1 MGTFSVGPKVYFGAG
16 ELKKLR
22 EIECKRIFI
31 VTDPFMVTSGFISKI
46 TEHLDS
52 ANINYEI
59 FSEIVPDPPIE
70 VVAKGVKA
78 MDKYSPDALITI
90 GGGSA
95 IDAAKA
101 ISHFRTLIKKGLKVG
116 SEVKKPLF
124 IAIPTTSGT
133 GSEVTS
139 FSVITDKKFNM
150 KYPLVEEEMIPDIS
164 ILDAEL
170 VKSVPKAITADTGID
185 VLTHGIEAYVSK
197 NSTDYT
203 DALAEKSIKLVFK
216 YLQRAYKDGN
226 DMEAREK
233 MHNASCIAGLAFT
246 NASLGINHSM
256 AHILGGRFH
265 ISHGKA
271 NAIILPHVIEYN
283 GNVKI
288 SSRNEYTRAAV
299 KYAEIARFLGLTS
312 SNNVNDAVKALISGV
327 KKLIRTVGIE
337 DKIKDLNINQI
348 EFEENLSDIC
358 DIALKDGCTKTNPR
372 EVSKEDLIQ
381 LFRKVYNGR

>member
-1 MGTFSVGPKVYFGAG
+1 MSIFSVVPKVYFGQG

-22 EIECKRIFI
+22 DINCKKVFI
-31 VTDPFMVTSGFISKI
+31 VTDPFMVTSGFINKV
-46 TEHLDS
+46 TEQLELG
-52 ANINYEI
+52 NINYEI

-70 VVAKGVKA
+70 IVAKGVKA
-78 MDKYSPDALITI
+78 MDKFNPDAVIAM

-101 ISHFRTLIKKGLKVG
+101 ISYFRTLVKMGLDSSVKIIKPK
-116 SEVKKPLF
+116 F

-133 GSEVTS
+133 GSEVTA

-150 KYPLVEEEMIPDIS
+150 KYPLVEEAMIPDMA

-170 VKSVPKAITADTGID
+170 VKSVPKAITADTGVD
-185 VLTHGIEAYVSK
+185 VLTHAIEAYVST

-203 DALAEKSIKLVFK
+203 DALAEKAIKLVFK
-216 YLQRAYKDGN
+216 NLKRTYDNGE

-265 ISHGKA
+265 IPHGKA
-271 NAIILPHVIEYN
+271 NALLLPYVIEFN
-283 GNVKI
+283 AEVRV
-288 SSRNEYTRAAV
+288 SAAQEYTRAAI
-299 KYAEIARFLGLTS
+299 KYAEIAKFLGLTN
-312 SNNVNDAVKALISGV
+312 SNNVREGVKALINGV
-327 KKLIRTVGIE
+327 KALIKSLGIPS
-337 DKIKDLNINQI
+337 KILELNISEGDFTKNL
-348 EFEENLSDIC
+348 EEISE
-358 DIALKDGCTKTNPR
+358 IAVKDGCTTTNPR
-372 EVSKEDLIQ
+372 EVTSEELKG
-381 LFRKVYNGR
+381 LFKKAYHGR

>member
-1 MGTFSVGPKVYFGAG
+1 MSIFSVGPKVYFGQG

-22 EIECKRIFI
+22 DINCKKAFI
-31 VTDPFMVTSGFISKI
+31 VTDPFMVTSGFINKV
-46 TEHLDS
+46 TEQLELG
-52 ANINYEI
+52 NINYEI

-70 VVAKGVKA
+70 IVAKGVKA
-78 MDKYSPDALITI
+78 MDKFNPDAVITM

-101 ISHFRTLIKKGLKVG
+101 ISYFRTLVKMGLDSSAKIIKPK
-116 SEVKKPLF
+116 F

-133 GSEVTS
+133 GSEVTA

-150 KYPLVEEEMIPDIS
+150 KYPLVEEAMIPDMA

-185 VLTHGIEAYVSK
+185 VLTHAIEAYVST

-203 DALAEKSIKLVFK
+203 DALAEKAIKLVFK
-216 YLQRAYKDGN
+216 NLKKAYDNGE

-265 ISHGKA
+265 IPHGKA
-271 NAIILPHVIEYN
+271 NALLLPYVIEFN
-283 GNVKI
+283 AEVRV
-288 SSRNEYTRAAV
+288 SAAQEYTRAAI
-299 KYAEIARFLGLTS
+299 KYAEIAKFLGLTN
-312 SNNVNDAVKALISGV
+312 SNNVREGVKALINGL
-327 KKLIRTVGIE
+327 KTLIKSLGIPS
-337 DKIKDLNINQI
+337 KIIELNISEGDFINNL
-348 EFEENLSDIC
+348 EEISE
-358 DIALKDGCTKTNPR
+358 IAVKDGCTPTNPR
-372 EVSKEDLIQ
+372 GVTSEDLNE
-381 LFRKVYNGR
+381 LFKKAYYGR

>member
-1 MGTFSVGPKVYFGAG
+1 MSVFSVGPKVYFGQG

-22 EIECKRIFI
+22 EINCKKAFI
-31 VTDPFMVTSGFISKI
+31 VTDPFMVTSGFINKV
-46 TEHLDS
+46 TDQLEQG
-52 ANINYEI
+52 NIDYEI

-70 VVAKGVKA
+70 VIAKGVKV
-78 MDKYSPDALITI
+78 MDKFNPDAVITM

-101 ISHFRTLIKKGLKVG
+101 ISYFRTLVKTGLDSSAKI
-116 SEVKKPLF
+116 EKPKF

-133 GSEVTS
+133 GSEVTA

-150 KYPLVEEEMIPDIS
+150 KYPLVEEAMIPDMA

-185 VLTHGIEAYVSK
+185 VLTHAIEAYVST
-197 NSTDYT
+197 NATDYT
-203 DALAEKSIKLVFK
+203 DALAEKAIKLVFK
-216 YLQRAYKDGN
+216 NLKRAYDKGD

-265 ISHGKA
+265 IPHGKA
-271 NAIILPHVIEYN
+271 NALLLPYVIEFN
-283 GNVKI
+283 ANVKMT
-288 SSRNEYTRAAV
+288 SAQEYTRAAI
-299 KYAEIARFLGLTS
+299 KYAEIAKFLGLTT
-312 SNNVNDAVKALISGV
+312 SNNVREGVKALISAVKALI
-327 KKLIRTVGIE
+327 KNLGIPN
-337 DKIKDLNINQI
+337 KILDLKINEVDFKESLNEI
-348 EFEENLSDIC
+348 S
-358 DIALKDGCTKTNPR
+358 DIALMDGCTPTNPR
-372 EVSKEDLIQ
+372 EVTREELNE
-381 LFRKVYNGR
+381 LFKKAFYGR

>member
-1 MGTFSVGPKVYFGAG
+1 MSIFSVGPKVYFGQG

-22 EIECKRIFI
+22 DINCKKAFI
-31 VTDPFMVTSGFISKI
+31 VTDPFMVTSGFINKV
-46 TEHLDS
+46 TEQLELG
-52 ANINYEI
+52 NINYEI

-70 VVAKGVKA
+70 IVAKGVKA
-78 MDKYSPDALITI
+78 MDKFNPDAVITM

-101 ISHFRTLIKKGLKVG
+101 ISYFRTLVKMGLDSSAKIIKPK
-116 SEVKKPLF
+116 F

-133 GSEVTS
+133 GSEVTA

-150 KYPLVEEEMIPDIS
+150 KYPLVEEAMIPDMA

-185 VLTHGIEAYVSK
+185 VLTHAIEAYVST

-203 DALAEKSIKLVFK
+203 DALAEKAIKLVFK
-216 YLQRAYKDGN
+216 NLKKAYDNGE

-265 ISHGKA
+265 IPHGKA
-271 NAIILPHVIEYN
+271 NALLLPYVIEFN
-283 GNVKI
+283 AEVRV
-288 SSRNEYTRAAV
+288 SAAQEYTRAAI
-299 KYAEIARFLGLTS
+299 KYAEIAKFLGLTN
-312 SNNVNDAVKALISGV
+312 SNNVREGVKALINGL
-327 KKLIRTVGIE
+327 KTLIKSIGIPS
-337 DKIKDLNINQI
+337 KIIELNISEGDFIN
-348 EFEENLSDIC
+348 NLDEISE
-358 DIALKDGCTKTNPR
+358 IAVKDGCTPTNPR
-372 EVSKEDLIQ
+372 GVTSEDLNE
-381 LFRKVYNGR
+381 LFKKAYYGR

>member
-1 MGTFSVGPKVYFGAG
+1 MSAFSIGPKVYFGTG
-16 ELKKLR
+16 ELKQLEELKCR
-22 EIECKRIFI
+22 RAFV
-31 VTDPFMVTSGFISKI
+31 VTDPFMVTSGFIKKVTS
-46 TEHLDS
+46 HLEIS
-52 ANINYEI
+52 NINYEI

-70 VVAKGVKA
+70 VVAKGVKV
-78 MDKYSPDALITI
+78 MDKYNPDALITI

-101 ISHFRTLIKKGLKVG
+101 ISHFRTLIKKGLEIGK
-116 SEVKKPLF
+116 EIKKPLF
-124 IAIPTTSGT
+124 VAIPTTSGT

-150 KYPLVEEEMIPDIS
+150 KYPLVEEDMIPDIA
-164 ILDAEL
+164 ILDADL
-170 VKSVPKAITADTGID
+170 VKSVPKSITADTGID

-203 DALAEKSIKLVFK
+203 DSLAEKSIKLVFK

-233 MHNASCIAGLAFT
+233 MHNASCIAGIAFT

-271 NAIILPHVIEYN
+271 NAIILPQIIEYN
-283 GNVKI
+283 SDIKFN
-288 SSRNEYTRAAV
+288 SRNVHTETAY
-299 KYAEIARFLGLTS
+299 KYAEIAKFLGLTT
-312 SNNVNDAVKALISGV
+312 SNNVNDGVKALIAGA
-327 KKLIRTVGIE
+327 KRLIKTLGIE
-337 DKIKDLNINQI
+337 DKIKDLKIDET

-358 DIALKDGCTKTNPR
+358 DIALKDKCTATNPKH
-372 EVSKEDLIQ
+372 VSREDLMQ

>member
-1 MGTFSVGPKVYFGAG
+1 MSIFSVGPKVYFGQG

-22 EIECKRIFI
+22 DINCKKAFV
-31 VTDPFMVTSGFISKI
+31 VTDPFMVTSGFINKV
-46 TEHLDS
+46 TEQLELG
-52 ANINYEI
+52 NINYEI

-70 VVAKGVKA
+70 IVAKGVKA
-78 MDKYSPDALITI
+78 MDKFNPDAVIAM

-101 ISHFRTLIKKGLKVG
+101 ISYFRTLVKMGLDSSVKIIKPK
-116 SEVKKPLF
+116 F

-133 GSEVTS
+133 GSEVTA

-150 KYPLVEEEMIPDIS
+150 KYPLVEEAMIPDMA

-185 VLTHGIEAYVSK
+185 VLTHAIEAYVSK

-203 DALAEKSIKLVFK
+203 DALAEKAIKLVFK
-216 YLQRAYKDGN
+216 NLKRTYDNGE

-265 ISHGKA
+265 IPHGKA
-271 NAIILPHVIEYN
+271 NALLLPYVIEFN
-283 GNVKI
+283 AEVRV
-288 SSRNEYTRAAV
+288 SAAQEYTRAAI
-299 KYAEIARFLGLTS
+299 KYAEIAKFLGLTN
-312 SNNVNDAVKALISGV
+312 SNNVREGVKALINGV
-327 KKLIRTVGIE
+327 KALIKSLGIPS
-337 DKIKDLNINQI
+337 KIFELNISEGDFTKNL
-348 EFEENLSDIC
+348 EEISE
-358 DIALKDGCTKTNPR
+358 IAVKDGCSTTNPR
-372 EVSKEDLIQ
+372 EVTSEELKG
-381 LFRKVYNGR
+381 LFKKAYYGR

>member
-1 MGTFSVGPKVYFGAG
+1 MSTFNVGPKVYFGAG

-22 EIECKRIFI
+22 EINCKKAFV
-31 VTDPFMVTSGFISKI
+31 VTDPFMVTSGFISKV
-46 TEHLDS
+46 TEHLEV

-70 VVAKGVKA
+70 VVAKGIKA
-78 MDKYSPDALITI
+78 MDKYNPDVLVTM

-101 ISHFRTLIKKGLKVG
+101 IIHFRTLIKKGLEKG
-116 SEVKKPLF
+116 TEVKKPIF

-150 KYPLVEEEMIPDIS
+150 KYPLVEEEMIPDIA

-170 VKSVPKAITADTGID
+170 VKSVPKPITADTGID

-197 NSTDYT
+197 NATDYT
-203 DALAEKSIKLVFK
+203 DALAERSIKLVFK
-216 YLQRAYKDGN
+216 YLQRAYKDGS

-271 NAIILPHVIEYN
+271 NAIVLPHVIEYN
-283 GNVKI
+283 ADIKF
-288 SSRNEYTRAAV
+288 SSKREYTNAAV
-299 KYAEIARFLGLTS
+299 KYAEISKFLGLTT
-312 SNNVNDAVKALISGV
+312 SNNVSDGVKALISGV
-327 KKLIRTVGIE
+327 KNLIKSVGIA
-337 DKIKDLNINQI
+337 DKIKDLNINET
-348 EFEENLSDIC
+348 EFEKNLGDIC
-358 DIALKDGCTKTNPR
+358 DIALIDGCTSTNPR
-372 EVSKEDLIQ
+372 EVCKEDLIQ
-381 LFRKVYNGR
+381 LFRKTYSGK

>member
-1 MGTFSVGPKVYFGAG
+1 MGTFSVGPRVYFGAG

-203 DALAEKSIKLVFK
+203 DALAEKSIKFVFK

>member
-1 MGTFSVGPKVYFGAG
+1 MSIFSVGPKVYFGQG

-22 EIECKRIFI
+22 DINCKKAFV
-31 VTDPFMVTSGFISKI
+31 VTDPFMVTSGFINKV
-46 TEHLDS
+46 TEQLELG
-52 ANINYEI
+52 NINYEI

-70 VVAKGVKA
+70 IVAKGVKA
-78 MDKYSPDALITI
+78 MDKFNPDAVIAM

-101 ISHFRTLIKKGLKVG
+101 ISYFRTLVKMGLDSSVKIIKPK
-116 SEVKKPLF
+116 F

-133 GSEVTS
+133 GSEVTA

-150 KYPLVEEEMIPDIS
+150 KYPLVEEAMIPDMA

-185 VLTHGIEAYVSK
+185 VLTHAIEAYVSK

-203 DALAEKSIKLVFK
+203 DALAEKAIKLVFK
-216 YLQRAYKDGN
+216 NLKRTYDNGE

-265 ISHGKA
+265 IPHGKA
-271 NAIILPHVIEYN
+271 NALLLPYVIEFN
-283 GNVKI
+283 AEVRV
-288 SSRNEYTRAAV
+288 SAAQEYTRAAI
-299 KYAEIARFLGLTS
+299 KYAEIAKFLGLTN
-312 SNNVNDAVKALISGV
+312 SNNVREGVKALINGV
-327 KKLIRTVGIE
+327 KALIKSLGIPS
-337 DKIKDLNINQI
+337 KILELNISEGDFTKNL
-348 EFEENLSDIC
+348 EEISE
-358 DIALKDGCTKTNPR
+358 IAVKDGCSTKNPR
-372 EVSKEDLIQ
+372 EVTSEELKG
-381 LFRKVYNGR
+381 LFKKAYYGR

>member
-1 MGTFSVGPKVYFGAG
+1 MGTFSVGPRVYFGAG

>member
-1 MGTFSVGPKVYFGAG
+1 MSTFNVGPKVYFGTG

-22 EIECKRIFI
+22 EINCKRAFV
-31 VTDPFMVTSGFISKI
+31 VTDPFMVTSGFINKV
-46 TEHLDS
+46 TEHLEASD
-52 ANINYEI
+52 INYEI

-70 VVAKGVKA
+70 VVAKGIKA
-78 MDKYSPDALITI
+78 MDKYNPDVLITM

-95 IDAAKA
+95 IDAAKS
-101 ISHFRTLIKKGLKVG
+101 IIHFRTLIKKGLEKG
-116 SEVKKPLF
+116 KEVKKPIF

-139 FSVITDKKFNM
+139 FSVITDKKLNM
-150 KYPLVEEEMIPDIS
+150 KYPLVEEEMIPNIA

-170 VKSVPKAITADTGID
+170 VKSVPKPITADTGID

-197 NSTDYT
+197 NATDYT

-216 YLQRAYKDGN
+216 YLQRAYKDGS

-271 NAIILPHVIEYN
+271 NAIVLPHVIEYN
-283 GNVKI
+283 ADIKF
-288 SSRNEYTRAAV
+288 SPRKEYTNAAV
-299 KYAEIARFLGLTS
+299 KYAEISKFLGLTT
-312 SNNVNDAVKALISGV
+312 SNNVSDGVKALISGI
-327 KKLIRTVGIE
+327 KNLIKSVGIVN
-337 DKIKDLNINQI
+337 KIKDLNINET
-348 EFEENLSDIC
+348 EFEKNLSDIC
-358 DIALKDGCTKTNPR
+358 DIALKDGCTSTNPR
-372 EVSKEDLIQ
+372 EVCKEDLIQ
-381 LFRKVYNGR
+381 LFKKTYNGK